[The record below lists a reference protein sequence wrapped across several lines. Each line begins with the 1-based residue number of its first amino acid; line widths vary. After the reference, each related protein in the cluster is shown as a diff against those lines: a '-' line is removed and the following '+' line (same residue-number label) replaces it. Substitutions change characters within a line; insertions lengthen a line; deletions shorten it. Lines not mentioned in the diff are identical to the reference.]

1 MEILAP
7 AKVNLF
13 LELLKRRD
21 DGFHELE
28 TIMAPVNL
36 FDRIMLRRRSDETIR
51 LRPALPT
58 FENHPQQFSM
68 PADRSNLIWRAID
81 LLGQA
86 CNRKFGVDVIVEKRI
101 PNQAGMGGGSSDAAS
116 TLLAINRMFSLQQ
129 TRRQLL
135 DLASQLGSDVA
146 FFIDRGIARCTGL
159 GEIIQPITDCPRLD
173 LVLAMPPTGL
183 STAQVFQ
190 QCCISSTPPSSDRL
204 LQGLRHGSLQ
214 QIGQGMGN
222 RLQSTAEQL
231 SPWVKRLVQE
241 FAGLPSIGHQMT
253 GSGSAYFGIF
263 ANSQITRQAKRI
275 LKNRLPECSL
285 FCVSTVG
292 RTTNVIRY
300 PSIQER

>member
-28 TIMAPVNL
+28 TVMAPVNL
-36 FDRIMLRRRSDETIR
+36 FDRILMRRRSDSEIR
-51 LRPALPT
+51 LRLASPAFDDHCP
-58 FENHPQQFSM
+58 QFSM
-68 PADRSNLIWRAID
+68 PADRTNLIWRAID

-86 CNRKFGVDVIVEKRI
+86 CDRKLGIDVVVQKRI

-116 TLLAINRMFSLQQ
+116 TLLAVNRMFSFRQ
-129 TRRQLL
+129 TRQQLL

-146 FFIDRGIARCTGL
+146 FFIDRGIALCSGR
-159 GEIIQPITDCPRLD
+159 GEIIQPLTNCPRLD

-190 QCCISSTPPSSDRL
+190 QCQISTAPPSSDTLR
-204 LQGLRHGSLQ
+204 QGLRHGCLRR
-214 QIGQGMGN
+214 IGQGMSN
-222 RLQSTAEQL
+222 RLQVTAEQL
-231 SPWVKRLVQE
+231 SPWVKRLASE
-241 FAGLPSIGHQMT
+241 FARLPSIGHQMT

-263 ANSQITRQAKRI
+263 ANAQSTRQAKRV
-275 LKNRLPECSL
+275 LENRLPECSL

-292 RTTNVIRY
+292 RYTNVIRY
-300 PSIQER
+300 PSIQES